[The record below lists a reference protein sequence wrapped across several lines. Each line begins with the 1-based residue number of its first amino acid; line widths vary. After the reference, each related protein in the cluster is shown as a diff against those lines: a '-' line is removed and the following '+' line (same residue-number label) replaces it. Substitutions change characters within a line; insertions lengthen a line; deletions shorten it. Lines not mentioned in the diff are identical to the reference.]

1 VLRAIP
7 GTTVKVIE
15 RCSAVDGTWGFKTQY
30 FDLSMKVAQ
39 PLFDAVRA
47 DGAPTVATDCPLAA
61 LQIAQ
66 GTGTAPRHPIQ
77 VLADAYGFDET

>member
-1 VLRAIP
+1 
-7 GTTVKVIE
+7 
-15 RCSAVDGTWGFKTQY
+15 
-30 FDLSMKVAQ
+30 MKVAQ